1 MSEDSPD
8 FDFEL
13 RRLLQAGAQVTK
25 LPFHPFTHVD
35 VTAGALSLEYKG
47 DFFSVDSA
55 RHLRRAFSTDGLVKR
70 LKLSGVPLR
79 MCKVL
84 LEDLEESSSLEE
96 LEFFHVGCA
105 PDEEFTVKLSGIFGN
120 LRVLRLLCSD
130 IGDHFAMDIAF
141 FLQDN
146 TRLEELCLSYSNI
159 TDDGASSLAE
169 ALAVNCTLRKLV
181 LAYNNLT
188 SRTLL
193 AFAETLNVNTTLEMV
208 DLFEVEMVPEEVEN
222 LFQEEKYADIFKRI
236 YVLWQDDFLPHL
248 TRLLQE
254 DRHCAEVSVEF
265 TNSVPEEQLRDFFE
279 AVATNATVRRL
290 CVNANGKSTF
300 EALADGLV
308 SVLQRTTALTRLE
321 NLMPVDEADD
331 TFLIR
336 VLDALRDN
344 RSVTTFTMCT
354 ERMTSGIAASLSA
367 LLATNDVLNDV
378 SVCDD
383 QEISSEDLAV
393 IAEGLRNNYTV
404 TDLTLGDALDYEL
417 GLGEVTDLLDRN
429 RDLLYA
435 AVEFA
440 RPGGGDV
447 EGIDALGALKK
458 VRSSAAL
465 VETLQKITGKNKDAV
480 MADVEAALARA

>member
-1 MSEDSPD
+1 MSKDSPD

-13 RRLLQAGAQVTK
+13 KRLLEDGAQVIR
-25 LPFHPFTHVD
+25 LPCRPHTCVD
-35 VTAGALSLEYKG
+35 VTAGALNLEYKG
-47 DFFSVDSA
+47 NFFSEDRA
-55 RHLRRAFSTDGLVKR
+55 RHLRRAFSIDGLVKR
-70 LKLSGVPLR
+70 LKLSGVPLD

-96 LEFFHVGCA
+96 LEFFHVECA
-105 PDEEFTVKLSGIFGN
+105 RDEEFTVKLSGIFGN
-120 LRVLRLLCSD
+120 LRALRLLCSD

-146 TRLEELCLSYSNI
+146 TRLEELRLSYSNI

-169 ALAVNCTLRKLV
+169 ALAVNFTLRKLV

-193 AFAETLNVNTTLEMV
+193 AFAEALTVNTTLEMV

-236 YVLWQDDFLPHL
+236 YVLWQEDFLPHL

-254 DRHCAEVSVEF
+254 DRHCAEVSVEV

-279 AVATNATVRRL
+279 AVATNTTVRRL
-290 CVNANGKSTF
+290 CVNANGESTF
-300 EALADGLV
+300 EALADGFV
-308 SVLQRTTALTRLE
+308 SVLQRTTTLTRLE

-344 RSVTTFTMCT
+344 RSVTTFAMCT
-354 ERMTSGIAASLSA
+354 DRMTSGIAASLSK
-367 LLATNDVLNDV
+367 LLATNDVLNNV
-378 SVCDD
+378 SICDD

-404 TDLTLGDALDYEL
+404 INLALGYALDDKWS
-417 GLGEVTDLLDRN
+417 LGEVSDLLDRN

-447 EGIDALGALKK
+447 EGIDALDALKK
-458 VRSSAAL
+458 VHSSAAL
-465 VETLQKITGKNKDAV
+465 VKTLQKVTGKTKDAV